1 MRINN
6 ILKTLV
12 TVAVVGVAGASIYN
26 HVKKENKETTKTTNP
41 EETKIDD
48 IEVIENVETS
58 AAIDVA
64 EIKNFVTNGLKNRAV
79 VISVITGVSVV
90 CIAGTIIKRKLHI
103 KHEMTGYTE
112 YLNFLNTLDEYLTS
126 HMASTLDPETYAFY
140 CNDKLSSNMY
150 YACCFAKILESDMM
164 SSEQIK
170 AVADTVGNEL
180 NM

>member
-26 HVKKENKETTKTTNP
+26 HLKKENKETTKTTKPEKAMTNDTVDVVNN
-41 EETKIDD
+41 EETTSNID
-48 IEVIENVETS
+48 VT
-58 AAIDVA
+58 VA

-79 VISVITGVSVV
+79 VLSVIAGATTVFVV
-90 CIAGTIIKRKLHI
+90 TTAIKRKLNV
-103 KHEMTGYTE
+103 KREMASYE
-112 YLNFLNTLDEYLTS
+112 KLLKALDYYLTN

-140 CNDKLSSNMY
+140 CNDKLPSNLY
-150 YACCFAKILESDMM
+150 YACCFAKILENDMLT
-164 SSEQIK
+164 SEQIK

-180 NM
+180 TM

>member
-26 HVKKENKETTKTTNP
+26 HFKKENKETTKTTNP

-48 IEVIENVETS
+48 IEVIENEETS
-58 AAIDVA
+58 TAIDVA

-79 VISVITGVSVV
+79 VISVIAGVSVV
-90 CIAGTIIKRKLHI
+90 YIAGTIIKRKLHI
-103 KHEMTGYTE
+103 KHEMTE
-112 YLNFLNTLDEYLTS
+112 YMNLLNALDEYLTS